1 MLRVTTRKRPD
12 SLTLV
17 LEGRLCHPWTAEAE
31 RGWSHLISTAGDQ
44 EMLLDLAGVTFVDR
58 DGEALLSSILEHG
71 AEVRAS
77 GVLVSHIVQ
86 QVRQRLLRK
95 STRASRGTPR
105 LRRSPGV
112 P

>member
-1 MLRVTTRKRPD
+1 
-12 SLTLV
+12 
-17 LEGRLCHPWTAEAE
+17 
-31 RGWSHLISTAGDQ
+31 
-44 EMLLDLAGVTFVDR
+44 MLLDLAGVTFVDR
-58 DGEALLSSILEHG
+58 DGEALLTSILEHG